1 MEENLESINIVIC
14 VDRNVVIPSL
24 VVIRSVLDN
33 TKSVIIF
40 NVLLEQGLKDEYRTL
55 INKNKFN
62 AHFNLVEFIP
72 PNTLVDIFEKYKHNA
87 YFKNNDNLKNELL
100 K

>member
-24 VVIRSVLDN
+24 VVIRSVLEN

-72 PNTLVDIFEKYKHNA
+72 PNTLVDIF
-87 YFKNNDNLKNELL
+87 
-100 K
+100 

>member
-40 NVLLEQGLKDEYRTL
+40 NVLLEQGLKDEYRT
-55 INKNKFN
+55 
-62 AHFNLVEFIP
+62 
-72 PNTLVDIFEKYKHNA
+72 
-87 YFKNNDNLKNELL
+87 
-100 K
+100 